1 MTRHSAVGTAAVLAR
16 LSMIRFAVARACASI
31 VRHGLHAAGG
41 DDGGDGGGDGSGE
54 GGEGE
59 GEGEEMRPFSSRS
72 QRSLIEQ
79 AFAGATEEEAIL

>member
-1 MTRHSAVGTAAVLAR
+1 
-16 LSMIRFAVARACASI
+16 MIRFAVARACASI

-59 GEGEEMRPFSSRS
+59 GEGEGEEMRPFSSRS